1 MCIRD
6 SKNSIINEIKN
17 PLLLKETTL
26 IKNALNEDLF
36 RYDASELMER
46 RIGADHLLTALKNY
60 ILSGNLVINL
70 ISQELASQY

>member
-17 PLLLKETTL
+17 PLLLKDTTL